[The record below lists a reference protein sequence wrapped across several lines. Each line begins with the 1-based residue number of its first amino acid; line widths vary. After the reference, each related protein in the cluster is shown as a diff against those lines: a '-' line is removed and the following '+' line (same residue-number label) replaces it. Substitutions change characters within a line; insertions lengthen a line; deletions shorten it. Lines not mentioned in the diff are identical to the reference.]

1 MVESEHNVS
10 TGHARFVL
18 SANSSM
24 TRRQVYVFLGVT
36 GSVMLGIAM
45 GFTALGLWLVLPFS
59 GAEWLLLA
67 YAFKTSLAHAQQ
79 REVVTIDEASVRLEK
94 GRDGP
99 EQVYRFQRAWLALDW
114 MKPVLRGHPSRLAFR
129 SHGKQVEVG
138 GFLAEE
144 EREKLARE
152 LRRILH

>member
-1 MVESEHNVS
+1 MIESERDVA
-10 TGHARFVL
+10 TGYVRFVL

-24 TRRQVYVFLGVT
+24 TRRQIRVFLCVAGC
-36 GSVMLGIAM
+36 VMLGIAV
-45 GFTALGLWLVLPFS
+45 GFAALGLWLVLPFS

-67 YAFKTSLAHAQQ
+67 YAFNISLADARQ
-79 REVVTIDEASVRLEK
+79 REVLTIDEASVRLEK
-94 GRDGP
+94 GRDRP
-99 EQVYRFQRAWLALDW
+99 EEVFQFQRAWLALDW

-152 LRRILH
+152 LRRILN